1 MIIHTTTEIKQG
13 AIMELKKADFEKM
26 YNEMTVKELAQKLGV
41 STTTVQNIANKLK
54 IKKKG
59 VGSAHRKITIVE

>member
-1 MIIHTTTEIKQG
+1 MK
-13 AIMELKKADFEKM
+13 LKKAEFEKM
-26 YNEMTVKELAQKLGV
+26 YNSMKVKDLAQKLGV

-59 VGSAHRKITIVE
+59 IGSAHRKIKIIE

>member
-1 MIIHTTTEIKQG
+1 
-13 AIMELKKADFEKM
+13 MELTKAEFEKM
-26 YNEMTVKELAQKLGV
+26 YNSMTVKELAEKLGV

-59 VGSAHRKITIVE
+59 VGSAHRKIKIID

>member
-1 MIIHTTTEIKQG
+1 
-13 AIMELKKADFEKM
+13 MELTKAEFERL
-26 YNEMTVKELAQKLGV
+26 YNSMTVKELAQKLGV

-59 VGSAHRKITIVE
+59 VGSAHRKIKIID

>member
-1 MIIHTTTEIKQG
+1 MEIKKEEF
-13 AIMELKKADFEKM
+13 IEL
-26 YNEMTVKELAQKLGV
+26 YNSMTVKDMAQKLGV

-59 VGSAHRKITIVE
+59 VGSAHRKIKIID